1 MATHPDF
8 PLWKL
13 KYTPEQVYDLFFHSN
28 FRFLC
33 NPKRPAIC
41 TRFGLPSDRLWR
53 FEFVVLKGE
62 DGDEMASPKGREK
75 SFFPYLTHAGN
86 DTGSRKMCNIPGT
99 ASASLGRD
107 RSGYLHAAATSGLMA
122 ALSCVAMRRTCSSMY
137 GFYSTLARR
146 FSGLTLRLVGG
157 QVISSGFRDAAS
169 LAWRLALLCRQ
180 STLDSPRH
188 EAVLKNWYLERKQQL
203 EKSLAL
209 TIRNREFVTEI
220 PSWQR
225 QLRLGHRK
233 GYGSLSILAWDALH
247 S

>member
-1 MATHPDF
+1 
-8 PLWKL
+8 
-13 KYTPEQVYDLFFHSN
+13 
-28 FRFLC
+28 
-33 NPKRPAIC
+33 
-41 TRFGLPSDRLWR
+41 
-53 FEFVVLKGE
+53 
-62 DGDEMASPKGREK
+62 
-75 SFFPYLTHAGN
+75 
-86 DTGSRKMCNIPGT
+86 MCNIPGT

-122 ALSCVAMRRTCSSMY
+122 ALSCVAMRRTCSSMH

-209 TIRNREFVTEI
+209 TIRNREFVTECNPLKI
-220 PSWQR
+220 FLRFMLLVYHESSSELATTAATRPQKRVWFVIDSRMGCPSFLISTGVSAYLKYIASPDQTR
-225 QLRLGHRK
+225 H
-233 GYGSLSILAWDALH
+233 SILH
-247 S
+247 G